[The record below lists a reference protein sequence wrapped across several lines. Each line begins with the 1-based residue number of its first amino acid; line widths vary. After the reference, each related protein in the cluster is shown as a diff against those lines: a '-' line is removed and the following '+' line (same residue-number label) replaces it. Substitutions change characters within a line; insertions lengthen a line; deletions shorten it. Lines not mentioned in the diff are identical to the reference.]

1 MTHKSLALRRLKKTS
16 KNFGICPFR
25 NGDSPTVTMFEMFK
39 RNCLN
44 FQRLEKE
51 RERRK
56 DGVPLYGCKECPLWE
71 KTDSEITLDMIP
83 PWVLIADD
91 TEEKRAVFFQ
101 LKDNGIVQMNYCS
114 LLVTHVRESK
124 EMEEINQIMGDM
136 VKEKEKELES
146 KGIVDEL
153 VGERGLTSEESARRR
168 KAAQERSAK
177 KRKTKESML
186 EYTPL
191 KLDETQQE
199 RIWEKH
205 RQEGYSKLVIAKEYG
220 VSDKVIA
227 NVIKKYDLKKRR

>member
-1 MTHKSLALRRLKKTS
+1 MGHKSLAQRRLKKAS

-44 FQRLEKE
+44 FQQLEKQ

-71 KTDSEITLDMIP
+71 KTDTEITLDMVP

-101 LKDNGIVQMNYCS
+101 LRDNGIIQMNYCS

-124 EMEEINQIMGDM
+124 EMEEISQVMGDM

-153 VGERGLTSEESARRR
+153 VGERGLTSEERALRR
-168 KAAQERSAK
+168 KAAQERSK
-177 KRKTKESML
+177 NKRKTKESML
-186 EYTPL
+186 EYTPV

-220 VSDKVIA
+220 VSDRVIA
-227 NVIKKYDLKKRR
+227 NVIKKYDLKKGR